1 MVRAYLSA
9 PIIDIEKREDNFCKA
24 VIDILEEK
32 GIEVFAPQFMPDSKP
47 HDVYKRDTTQIR
59 MCDFLIAEISNASLG
74 VGMEIMLAIELMK
87 PILLFNK
94 KGTPT
99 ISLMVRG
106 ADGKAMFEY
115 EKLEDVEKKLQEIN
129 LLNLIVS
136 LCPMCDSQVAEINAE
151 GMRCIACGMEGHQV
165 VV

>member
-47 HDVYKRDTTQIR
+47 HDVYRRDTTQIR
-59 MCDFLIAEISNASLG
+59 MCDFLISEISNASHG
-74 VGMEIMLAIELMK
+74 VGMEIMLSIELMK
-87 PILLFNK
+87 PILLFYK
-94 KGTPT
+94 KGTPR

-106 ADGKAMFEY
+106 AEGKAMFEY
-115 EKLEDVEKKLQEIN
+115 ETPDNVVNILKEIN
-129 LLNLIVS
+129 LMNLIVS
-136 LCPMCDSQVAEINAE
+136 QCPLCDSQVAEITDNS
-151 GMRCIACGMEGHQV
+151 MRCVSCKMEGHQV

>member
-9 PIIDIEKREDNFCKA
+9 PIIDTEKREDTFCQA
-24 VIDILEEK
+24 IIEVLEQK
-32 GIEVFAPQFMPDSKP
+32 GIEVFAPQFMSIAKP
-47 HDVYKRDTTQIR
+47 SDIFQRDTTQIR

-87 PILLFNK
+87 PILMFNK
-94 KGTPT
+94 KGTSN

-106 ADGKAMFEY
+106 AEGKAMFEY
-115 EKLEDVEKKLQEIN
+115 ESINDVIN
-129 LLNLIVS
+129 ILKRLNLMNLIVS
-136 LCPMCDSQVAEINAE
+136 QCPVCDSQVAEISE
-151 GMRCIACGMEGHQV
+151 DGLRCVACGMEGHQV

>member
-9 PIIDIEKREDNFCKA
+9 PIIDIEKREDNFCQV
-24 VIDILEEK
+24 VINLLEEK
-32 GIEVFAPQFMPDSKP
+32 GIEVFAPQFMPATKP
-47 HDVYKRDTTQIR
+47 HDVYRRDTTQIR

-87 PILLFNK
+87 PILMFSK
-94 KGTPT
+94 KGTPK

-106 ADGKAMFEY
+106 AEGKAMFEY
-115 EKLEDVEKKLQEIN
+115 ETPNDAANILQNFN
-129 LLNLIVS
+129 LMNLIVS
-136 LCPMCDSQVAEINAE
+136 QCPLCDSQVAEISDE
-151 GMRCIACGMEGHQV
+151 GLRCVSCGMEGHQV

>member
-9 PIIDIEKREDNFCKA
+9 PIIDIKKREETFCQA
-24 VIDILEEK
+24 VIDALEQK
-32 GIEVFAPQFMPDSKP
+32 GIEVFAPQFMSITKP
-47 HDVYKRDTTQIR
+47 RDIFQRDTTQIR

-87 PILLFNK
+87 PILMFSK
-94 KGTPT
+94 KGTSN

-115 EKLEDVEKKLQEIN
+115 EETTDVITTLQRIN
-129 LLNLIVS
+129 LMNLIVS
-136 LCPMCDSQVAEINAE
+136 QCPVCDSQVAEISEN
-151 GMRCIACGMEGHQV
+151 GLRCVACGMEGHQV

>member
-47 HDVYKRDTTQIR
+47 HDIFQRDTTQIR

-87 PILLFNK
+87 PILMFYK
-94 KGTPT
+94 KGTPK

-115 EKLEDVEKKLQEIN
+115 DAPNDVVNILQEIN
-129 LLNLIVS
+129 LMNLIVS
-136 LCPMCDSQVAEINAE
+136 QCPLCDSQVAEITDD
-151 GMRCIACGMEGHQV
+151 GMRCISCKMEGHQV